1 MSVIPC
7 FSLECIIIPS
17 HLLSINHKCTH
28 PCITAVQTT
37 IIVWSFLKTVRNS
50 RRMSPSHLP
59 MKLKIRCYSTGVY
72 LFA

>member
-1 MSVIPC
+1 MSIIPY

-37 IIVWSFLKTVRNS
+37 IIVWSFLKTVRN
-50 RRMSPSHLP
+50 HLP
-59 MKLKIRCYSTGVY
+59 MKLKIRYYSAGVY